1 LESLSEL
8 AKRKVVGEI
17 KLEQENALGNILK
30 QSMDLLTMIIG
41 VVAHND
47 D

>member
-1 LESLSEL
+1 LSEL
-8 AKRKVVGEI
+8 AKRKVVGQI
-17 KLEQENALGNILK
+17 NLEQENALGNILK
-30 QSMDLLTMIIG
+30 QSMDLLTMING